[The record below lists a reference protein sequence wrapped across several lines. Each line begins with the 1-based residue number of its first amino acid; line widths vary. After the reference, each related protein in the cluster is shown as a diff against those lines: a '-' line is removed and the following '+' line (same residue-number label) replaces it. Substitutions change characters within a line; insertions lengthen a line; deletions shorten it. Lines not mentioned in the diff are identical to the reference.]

1 VGRYLDDRGDFRL
14 ALSYTFEDVGLLSL
28 DEYKERLYGG
38 QMYRN
43 GLTSSVGISLDID
56 RRNPNA
62 AAPRRAA
69 RPHRARWWFSQMRA
83 VVNSAMDWTPA
94 PPARPEQVVLRLS

>member
-1 VGRYLDDRGDFRL
+1 MSHPLSQDD
-14 ALSYTFEDVGLLSL
+14 SQ
-28 DEYKERLYGG
+28 
-38 QMYRN
+38 QMIHPMN
-43 GLTSSVGISLDID
+43 NNQMELDID